1 MTTDNASQIPY
12 QACLMTIFP
21 EEIRHQVRD
30 ITNHVVI
37 PLNMLVA
44 VMSFVCN
51 ALVVYTV
58 ARTKSLQRP
67 PLLMLCSLAITD
79 LIYAPVSIF
88 MFMEVLIHEHMCPDS
103 SNGQVEIWA
112 PLCILATLGNLAIT
126 SRDRYL
132 AVKRPWWYRTH
143 MTKTRVRKMMCVP
156 WFFSAVL
163 AFLVY
168 LARDTAGSFPP
179 VAGRVGSLIFYFI
192 CFLVITFNYL
202 GLLCGKTEPEEAPNI
217 RVTLEREKRM
227 ANTVGLILLVLLAT
241 LLPGALIPMVLSAIG
256 VPNVR
261 LYKPFFGLL
270 SLLNG
275 FLNPLL
281 NFGRSKDMRRALA
294 KLLKC
299 SQIVRPLPKAST
311 SKQPQQKQQQ
321 QQQQDYQQ

>member
-1 MTTDNASQIPY
+1 MPTDNSSQIPY

-21 EEIRHQVRD
+21 EELQHQVRD

-37 PLNMLVA
+37 PLNMLLA
-44 VMSFVCN
+44 VLSFVCN
-51 ALVVYTV
+51 ALVVYAV
-58 ARTKSLQRP
+58 ARTKRLQRP
-67 PLLMLCSLAITD
+67 PLLLLCSLAITD

-88 MFMEVLIHEHMCPDS
+88 MLMEILIHEHMCPDS
-103 SNGQVEIWA
+103 SNSLVEIWA

-132 AVKRPWWYRTH
+132 AVKRPWWYRNH
-143 MTKTRVRKMMCVP
+143 VTKSRVMKMMCVP
-156 WFFSAVL
+156 WVFSAVL

-168 LARDTAGSFPP
+168 LPREIAGSFLS
-179 VAGRVGSLIFYFI
+179 VAGRLGSVIFYLI

-202 GLLCGKTEPEEAPNI
+202 GLLCGKTESEEAPNI
-217 RVTLEREKRM
+217 RVTMEREKRM
-227 ANTVGLILLVLLAT
+227 ANTFGLILLALLVT
-241 LLPGALIPMVLSAIG
+241 FLPGALIPLVLSTVGAT
-256 VPNVR
+256 NVR
-261 LYKPFFGLL
+261 LYKPFYGLL

-311 SKQPQQKQQQ
+311 SKEPKQQQ
-321 QQQQDYQQ
+321 QLQDYQQ